1 MKTEFRTL
9 GVVGLMILL
18 MAAITGCAG
27 DGANPS
33 GTFEATTV
41 DVASVIAGR
50 VLAVG
55 ADEGEM
61 VAAGDTLLV
70 LDVGTMVL
78 QRRETA
84 AKQSSLA
91 AERAVVEQDL
101 RQAEL
106 RLELATTTLERTR
119 NLESAGSATR
129 QKVDDLS
136 AEHDVAASR
145 VEAADG
151 RLAVLDAELA
161 ALDAGLAV
169 FDRRIA
175 DGVVLSPLS
184 AMVLVRAIEPG
195 EVAAAGRTALRLA
208 DLSALELRVYLGE
221 QDLDLVRPGDSLV
234 VHVDA
239 LPGEAL
245 PGTVTWI
252 SDEAEFTPKNAQT
265 RDAREQLVYAVKLAV
280 ANPDGRLHIGM
291 PAEVDLP

>member
-1 MKTEFRTL
+1 MNKGLRIM
-9 GVVGLMILL
+9 GAVGGMILL
-18 MAAITGCAG
+18 AAALGGCGG

-41 DVASVIAGR
+41 DVAPVIAGR

-55 ADEGEM
+55 ADEGET

-70 LDVGTMVL
+70 LDVETLVL

-84 AKQSSLA
+84 AKRRSLA
-91 AERAVVEQDL
+91 AEKAVAEQDL
-101 RQAEL
+101 RQARR
-106 RLELATTTLERTR
+106 RLELAATTLERTR

-136 AEHDVAASR
+136 AERDVAASR
-145 VEAADG
+145 AEAAG
-151 RLAVLDAELA
+151 SRLAVIDAELEV
-161 ALDAGLAV
+161 LDAGVAV

-175 DGVVLSPLS
+175 DGIVLAPLP
-184 AMVLVRAIEPG
+184 AVVLVRAIEPG
-195 EVAAAGRTALRLA
+195 EVAAAGRAALRLA
-208 DLSALELRVYLGE
+208 DLSALELRIHLGE
-221 QDLDLVRPGDSLV
+221 RDLDRVRPGDVLT

-239 LPGEAL
+239 LPGEPL
-245 PGTVTWI
+245 SGTVTWI

-291 PAEVDLP
+291 PAEVELP